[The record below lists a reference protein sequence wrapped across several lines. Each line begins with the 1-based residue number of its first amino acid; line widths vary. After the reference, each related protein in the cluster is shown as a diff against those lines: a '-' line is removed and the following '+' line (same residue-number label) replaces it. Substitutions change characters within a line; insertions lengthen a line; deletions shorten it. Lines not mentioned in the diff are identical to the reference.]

1 MSTLAAAPASRL
13 EELFERV
20 GAYLA
25 PGQVAEVRKAYE
37 FGARAHKGQHR
48 LSGEPYIEHPVAVAH
63 ILARMHMDH
72 ETLMAAMLHDVI
84 EDTATEKDR
93 ITSEFGSEVAELV
106 DGVSKLTQME
116 FETYAQAQAHNF
128 QKMLMAM
135 AHDMRVILVKLAD
148 RLHNMRTIAALA
160 PAKRR
165 LIARETL
172 DIYAPIAQRLGM
184 NHMRLELEDL
194 GFATLYPMRY
204 RVLRKE
210 VQRAAGNRKQAV
222 NKIKAAFVRCLS
234 EDNLPG
240 SVLGREKH
248 PYSIYKKMRQNRLSF
263 SELFDVYGFRIIA
276 DSVDSCYRILGVVH
290 NLFKPMPGKFKD
302 YIAIPKANGYQ
313 SLHTV
318 LFGPHGCPIEVQ
330 IRSREMD
337 DVADAGVAAH
347 WLYKSGEASS
357 NSAHVRARE
366 WLKRVL
372 EMQQKAGD
380 SEEFLETVKN
390 DLFPDEIYVFT
401 PKGDI
406 MGLPRGAT
414 VVDLAY
420 AVHTDIGNRCVAAR
434 VDRRLAPLRTP
445 LQTGQTVEIITAPGA
460 HPNPTWLSFV
470 ITGKARSH
478 IHHFLKNLKK
488 DEAKN
493 LGERMIDR
501 ALEQFCVTLTQI
513 GPQALERA
521 LSELKCADK
530 GALLIDVGLGRRLA
544 PIVARALV
552 VTDPGELGLGDAKD
566 SAPALPL
573 AIKGIEGMVVSF
585 PKCCRPIPGD
595 PIMGFISAGRGIVI
609 HRQRCKN
616 LAEFRK
622 HPDRWVDLEWAKEVV
637 GEFSTQVCLEVKNQ
651 RGVLATVAATIADLG
666 ANIEDVKISGK
677 DDRFALLTF
686 IIAVKNRKHLA
697 RIMRT
702 MRGIKTV
709 SRVARIRS

>member
-1 MSTLAAAPASRL
+1 MSTLASAPASSL
-13 EELFERV
+13 EDLLKRA

-25 PGQVAEVRKAYE
+25 PGQVAKVREAYE

-48 LSGEPYIEHPVAVAH
+48 LSGEPYIEHPVAVAE
-63 ILARMHMDH
+63 ILVQMHMDH

-84 EDTATEKDR
+84 EDTAIEKDL
-93 ITSEFGSEVAELV
+93 ISSEFGSEVAELV

-135 AHDMRVILVKLAD
+135 THDMRVILVKLAD

-204 RVLRKE
+204 RVLRRE

-222 NKIKAAFVRCLS
+222 DKIKAAFVRCLH
-234 EDNLPG
+234 EENLPG

-248 PYSIYKKMRQNRLSF
+248 PYSIYKKMRQKRLSF

-276 DSVDSCYRILGVVH
+276 DNVDSCYRALGVVH
-290 NLFKPMPGKFKD
+290 NVFKPMPGKFKD
-302 YIAIPKANGYQ
+302 YIAIPKANAYQ

-330 IRSREMD
+330 IRTREMD

-347 WLYKSGEASS
+347 WLFKSGGDSN

-372 EMQQKAGD
+372 EMHQKAGD
-380 SEEFLETVKN
+380 SEEFLETVKI

-406 MGLPRGAT
+406 MSLPRGAT

-460 HPNPTWLSFV
+460 HPNPTWLGFV
-470 ITGKARSH
+470 VTGKARSH

-488 DEAKN
+488 DEAKK
-493 LGERMIDR
+493 LGQRMLDR
-501 ALEQFCVTLTQI
+501 ALEQFRVTFAEI
-513 GPQALERA
+513 GPQALERTLA
-521 LSELKCADK
+521 ELKCADMA
-530 GALLIDVGLGRRLA
+530 ALLTDVGLGKRLA

-552 VTDPGELGLGDAKD
+552 VGDQPNLSDVKD
-566 SAPALPL
+566 NVPALPL
-573 AIKGIEGMVVSF
+573 PIKGIEGMVVSL

-595 PIMGFISAGRGIVI
+595 PIMGLISAGRGIVI

-622 HPDRWVDLEWAKEVV
+622 HPDRWVDLEWAKDVV
-637 GEFSTQVCLEVKNQ
+637 GEFSTQVCLEVNNQ

-677 DDRFALLTF
+677 DDRFALLKF
-686 IIAVKNRKHLA
+686 VIAVKDRKHLA

-709 SRVARIRS
+709 SRVARIRT

>member
-1 MSTLAAAPASRL
+1 MSTLASAPASSL
-13 EELFERV
+13 EDLLKRA

-25 PGQVAEVRKAYE
+25 PGQVAKVREAYE

-48 LSGEPYIEHPVAVAH
+48 LSGEPYIEHPVAVAE
-63 ILARMHMDH
+63 ILVQMHMDH

-84 EDTATEKDR
+84 EDTAIEKDL
-93 ITSEFGSEVAELV
+93 ISSEFGSEVAELV

-135 AHDMRVILVKLAD
+135 THDMRVILVKLAD

-204 RVLRKE
+204 RVLRRE

-222 NKIKAAFVRCLS
+222 DKIKAAFVRCLH
-234 EDNLPG
+234 EENLPG

-248 PYSIYKKMRQNRLSF
+248 PYSIYKKMRQKRLSF

-276 DSVDSCYRILGVVH
+276 DNVDSCYRALGVVH
-290 NLFKPMPGKFKD
+290 NVFKPMPGKFKD
-302 YIAIPKANGYQ
+302 YIAIPKANAYQ

-330 IRSREMD
+330 IRTREMD

-347 WLYKSGEASS
+347 WLFKSGGASN

-372 EMQQKAGD
+372 EMHQKAGD
-380 SEEFLETVKN
+380 SEEFLETVKI

-406 MGLPRGAT
+406 MSLPRGAT

-460 HPNPTWLSFV
+460 HPNPTWLGFV
-470 ITGKARSH
+470 VTGKARSH

-488 DEAKN
+488 DEAKK
-493 LGERMIDR
+493 LGQRMLDR
-501 ALEQFCVTLTQI
+501 ALEQFRVTFAEI
-513 GPQALERA
+513 GPQALERTLA
-521 LSELKCADK
+521 ELKCADMA
-530 GALLIDVGLGRRLA
+530 ALLTDVGLGKRLA

-552 VTDPGELGLGDAKD
+552 VGDQPNLSDVKD
-566 SAPALPL
+566 NVPALPL
-573 AIKGIEGMVVSF
+573 PIKGIEGMVVSL

-595 PIMGFISAGRGIVI
+595 PIMGLISAGRGIVI

-622 HPDRWVDLEWAKEVV
+622 HPDRWVDLEWAKDVV
-637 GEFSTQVCLEVKNQ
+637 GEFSTQVCLEVNNQ

-677 DDRFALLTF
+677 DDRFALLKF
-686 IIAVKNRKHLA
+686 VIAVKDRKHLA

-709 SRVARIRS
+709 SRVARIRT

>member
-1 MSTLAAAPASRL
+1 MSTLVSSPASRL

-93 ITSEFGSEVAELV
+93 ISSEFGSEVAELV

-165 LIARETL
+165 LVARETL

-222 NKIKAAFVRCLS
+222 NKIKAAFVRCLG

-248 PYSIYKKMRQNRLSF
+248 PYSIYKKMRQKRLSF

-290 NLFKPMPGKFKD
+290 NLFKPMPGKFRD

-330 IRSREMD
+330 IRTREMD
-337 DVADAGVAAH
+337 EVADAGVAAH

-380 SEEFLETVKN
+380 SEEFLETVKI

-488 DEAKN
+488 DEAKR

-501 ALEQFCVTLTQI
+501 ALEQFCVTLGEI

-521 LSELKCADK
+521 LAELKCADL
-530 GALLIDVGLGRRLA
+530 GALLTDVGLGKRLA

-552 VTDPGELGLGDAKD
+552 LGDQPSLDDAKD
-566 SAPALPL
+566 SAPAPPLP
-573 AIKGIEGMVVSF
+573 IKGIEGMVVSF

-595 PIMGFISAGRGIVI
+595 PIIGLISAGRGIVI

-622 HPDRWVDLEWAKEVV
+622 HPDRWVDLEWAKEMV
-637 GEFSTQVCLEVKNQ
+637 GEFSTQVCLQVNNQ

-677 DDRFALLTF
+677 DDRFALLKF
-686 IIAVKNRKHLA
+686 VIAVKDRKHLA

-709 SRVARIRS
+709 SRVARIRT

>member
-1 MSTLAAAPASRL
+1 MSTLASAPASSL
-13 EELFERV
+13 EDLFKQA

-25 PGQVAEVRKAYE
+25 PGQVAKVREAYE

-48 LSGEPYIEHPVAVAH
+48 LSGEPYIEHPLAVAE
-63 ILARMHMDH
+63 ILVQMHMDH

-93 ITSEFGSEVAELV
+93 ISSEFGSEVAELV

-135 AHDMRVILVKLAD
+135 THDMRVILVKLAD

-222 NKIKAAFVRCLS
+222 DKIKAAFVRCLR

-248 PYSIYKKMRQNRLSF
+248 PYSIYKKMRQKRLSF
-263 SELFDVYGFRIIA
+263 SEVFDVYGFRIIA
-276 DSVDSCYRILGVVH
+276 DSVDSCYRVLGVVH
-290 NLFKPMPGKFKD
+290 NLFKPMPGKFED
-302 YIAIPKANGYQ
+302 YIAIPKVNGYQ

-330 IRSREMD
+330 IRTREMD
-337 DVADAGVAAH
+337 DVAEAGVAAH

-372 EMQQKAGD
+372 EMHQKAGD
-380 SEEFLETVKN
+380 SEEFLETVKI

-406 MGLPRGAT
+406 MSLPRGAT

-460 HPNPTWLSFV
+460 HPNPTWLGFV

-488 DEAKN
+488 DEAKK

-501 ALEQFCVTLTQI
+501 ALEQFRVTFAEI
-513 GPQALERA
+513 GPQALERTLA
-521 LSELKCADK
+521 ELKCADM
-530 GALLIDVGLGRRLA
+530 AVLLTDVGLGKRLA

-552 VTDPGELGLGDAKD
+552 VGDQPNLNV
-566 SAPALPL
+566 PALPL
-573 AIKGIEGMVVSF
+573 PIKGIEGMVVSF

-595 PIMGFISAGRGIVI
+595 PIMGLISAGRGMVI
-609 HRQRCKN
+609 HRQCCKN

-622 HPDRWVDLEWAKEVV
+622 HPDRWVDLEWAKDVV
-637 GEFSTQVCLEVKNQ
+637 GEFSTQVCLEVKHQ

-677 DDRFALLTF
+677 DDRFALLKF
-686 IIAVKNRKHLA
+686 VIAVKDRKHLA

-709 SRVARIRS
+709 SRVARIRT

>member
-1 MSTLAAAPASRL
+1 MSTLASAPASSL
-13 EELFERV
+13 DDLFKRA

-48 LSGEPYIEHPVAVAH
+48 LSGEPYIEHPVAVAQ
-63 ILARMHMDH
+63 ILAQMHMDH

-93 ITSEFGSEVAELV
+93 ISSEFGSEVAELV

-165 LIARETL
+165 LVARETL

-204 RVLRKE
+204 RVLRME

-222 NKIKAAFVRCLS
+222 NKIKAAFVRCLG
-234 EDNLPG
+234 EDHLPG

-248 PYSIYKKMRQNRLSF
+248 PYSIYKKMLQNRLSF

-330 IRSREMD
+330 IRS
-337 DVADAGVAAH
+337 
-347 WLYKSGEASS
+347 
-357 NSAHVRARE
+357 
-366 WLKRVL
+366 
-372 EMQQKAGD
+372 
-380 SEEFLETVKN
+380 
-390 DLFPDEIYVFT
+390 
-401 PKGDI
+401 
-406 MGLPRGAT
+406 
-414 VVDLAY
+414 
-420 AVHTDIGNRCVAAR
+420 
-434 VDRRLAPLRTP
+434 
-445 LQTGQTVEIITAPGA
+445 
-460 HPNPTWLSFV
+460 
-470 ITGKARSH
+470 
-478 IHHFLKNLKK
+478 
-488 DEAKN
+488 
-493 LGERMIDR
+493 
-501 ALEQFCVTLTQI
+501 
-513 GPQALERA
+513 
-521 LSELKCADK
+521 
-530 GALLIDVGLGRRLA
+530 
-544 PIVARALV
+544 
-552 VTDPGELGLGDAKD
+552 
-566 SAPALPL
+566 
-573 AIKGIEGMVVSF
+573 
-585 PKCCRPIPGD
+585 
-595 PIMGFISAGRGIVI
+595 
-609 HRQRCKN
+609 
-616 LAEFRK
+616 
-622 HPDRWVDLEWAKEVV
+622 
-637 GEFSTQVCLEVKNQ
+637 
-651 RGVLATVAATIADLG
+651 
-666 ANIEDVKISGK
+666 
-677 DDRFALLTF
+677 
-686 IIAVKNRKHLA
+686 
-697 RIMRT
+697 
-702 MRGIKTV
+702 
-709 SRVARIRS
+709 